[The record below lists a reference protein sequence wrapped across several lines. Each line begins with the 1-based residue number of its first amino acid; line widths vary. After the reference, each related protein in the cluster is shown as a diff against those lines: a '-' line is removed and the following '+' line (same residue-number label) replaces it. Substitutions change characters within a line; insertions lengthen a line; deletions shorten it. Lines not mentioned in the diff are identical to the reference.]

1 MKKTKLLLLIA
12 ALLVFVTMLNACGTI
27 SSVNKFLN
35 KDYNPLEDVYKSE
48 SAVSELT
55 GYKVLNSNES
65 FVIFYSDASEILSYK
80 IFSLEANR
88 IIATFTTTDSLY
100 TFDLYDTAPLL
111 LVAQT
116 AKQEDSSAED
126 IVNGIDAVI
135 DVTYTAYDA
144 NGEILKTFEKYK
156 PEAPVRLTF
165 DTCIFDYAAYMIE
178 ENGALSKTVDVP
190 EYVALDSIVDWN
202 DDYYYAQNGD
212 TVAVFDHS
220 FNLVS
225 TYVAPSYYE
234 DVSIAVLNNGN
245 IFAQYMYEVDEDER
259 KYDLSIS
266 ENGHTGKYDLVS
278 MIINAKNGKA
288 TKVNLDYVVM
298 DVYSNYAVN
307 TYFNSLGE
315 TSPYN
320 DKFENIAIIAPIVN
334 KKLDESDA
342 NLDIVFMNNKGKAA
356 DSLKIADNQV
366 AALDAISKIGNDRYL
381 VETLVGASIIDAK
394 GKVIK
399 NMNNV
404 LDLCSTYFVSD
415 RYIYDLDLEIV
426 YDLVANDATVL
437 DVVNNTLFVQAETD
451 TGYEIISFCNGAQTT
466 VYTYNNTSNDATVFE
481 IVDGIGY
488 SLINAVSSEY
498 KYYNAEGTL
507 LVTTTYALEA
517 ITSADAD
524 VVIMKGLALAGDTYH
539 TFSK

>member
-165 DTCIFDYAAYMIE
+165 DTCIFDYAAYTIE

-278 MIINAKNGKA
+278 MIINAKNGKS

-298 DVYSNYAVN
+298 NVYSNYAVN

>member
-165 DTCIFDYAAYMIE
+165 DTCIFDYAAYTIE

-234 DVSIAVLNNGN
+234 DVSIAILNNGN

-426 YDLVANDATVL
+426 YDLVANDAAVL

-488 SLINAVSSEY
+488 SLINAVSNEY